1 MLYYYL
7 GGDGRFS
14 DLSIM
19 FVVIALSLFM
29 VSSIKY
35 YSFKDLNF
43 FSRKPFMSFVLIIVI
58 LVIVVAEPQIML
70 FTFAFG
76 YGFSGPAWALF
87 KLGRKYLTDIR
98 IKKSQYQDHLL

>member
-1 MLYYYL
+1 
-7 GGDGRFS
+7 
-14 DLSIM
+14 M
-19 FVVIALSLFM
+19 FAVIALSLFM

-43 FSRKPFMSFVLIIVI
+43 FSRKPFMTFVLIIVI

-76 YGFSGPAWALF
+76 YGFSGPAGALF
-87 KLGRKYLTDIR
+87 KLGRKCLTDIR
-98 IKKSQYQDHLL
+98 TKKSQYQDHLL

>member
-1 MLYYYL
+1 
-7 GGDGRFS
+7 
-14 DLSIM
+14 
-19 FVVIALSLFM
+19 M

-70 FTFAFG
+70 FTFACG
-76 YGFSGPAWALF
+76 YSLSGPAWALL
-87 KLGRKYLTDIR
+87 KLGRRLAAGAR
-98 IKKSQYQDHLL
+98 EKKTQCGDHPL